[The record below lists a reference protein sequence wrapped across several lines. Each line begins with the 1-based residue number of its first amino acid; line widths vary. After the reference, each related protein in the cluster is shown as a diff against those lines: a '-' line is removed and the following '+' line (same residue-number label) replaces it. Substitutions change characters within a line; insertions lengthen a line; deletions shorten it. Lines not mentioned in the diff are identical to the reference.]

1 MSCAKD
7 KDGTIPI
14 ALTAAA
20 GVLKS
25 SRRVTVEAAN
35 IALDFVMGASLEYG
49 RDCDIAYVSENDLT
63 AHHTESARD
72 WTNQQS
78 S

>member
-1 MSCAKD
+1 MFRCHVLRTK
-7 KDGTIPI
+7 TEPIPI

-25 SRRVTVEAAN
+25 RRVTVEAAK
-35 IALDFVMGASLEYG
+35 IALDFVMGASPEYG

-63 AHHTESARD
+63 AHHRVCQGPNTS
-72 WTNQQS
+72 
-78 S
+78 

>member
-7 KDGTIPI
+7 KDGTIPT

-25 SRRVTVEAAN
+25 RRVTVEAAK
-35 IALDFVMGASLEYG
+35 IALDFVMGAALSMVL
-49 RDCDIAYVSENDLT
+49 IVTLPA
-63 AHHTESARD
+63 
-72 WTNQQS
+72 
-78 S
+78 